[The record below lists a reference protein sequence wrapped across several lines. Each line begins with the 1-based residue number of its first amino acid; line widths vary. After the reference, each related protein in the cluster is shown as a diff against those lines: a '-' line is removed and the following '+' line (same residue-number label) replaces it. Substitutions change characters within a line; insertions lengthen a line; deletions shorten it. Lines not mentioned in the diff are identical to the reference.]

1 MKRVSIE
8 LSRHHSDVW
17 YTVSVYDVESP
28 VNYHSYDCVYRKSDC
43 DLKNLIRDVVQRGF
57 YEEVRQLASLLQDF
71 LLMKSFDK

>member
-28 VNYHSYDCVYRKSDC
+28 VNYHSYDCVYRKSDY
-43 DLKNLIRDVVQRGF
+43 DLKDLIRDVVQRGF
-57 YEEVRQLASLLQDF
+57 AEEVRQLVSLLQDIC
-71 LLMKSFDK
+71 SDESI